1 MRLEIILRKGLYNNR
16 EFPCVSFVI
25 SCRLVKHEP
34 ATRARQ
40 STYWKPFCFQLTNRG
55 KSRVGDSS
63 GRLFWNVNC
72 IINHFTILARLQ
84 LYFDTYKFQPHFSVF
99 YMHIFS
105 SNMINLHY
113 FIFQPQIMIWFYLY
127 IYTFFPLKRRWGTY
141 LIRSVKIMEH
151 IFVTRSRISTGGW
164 QLEMLLRFSA
174 TKGITWECRCLC
186 AQIIQGTSSPK
197 DSELI

>member
-1 MRLEIILRKGLYNNR
+1 MRLDIILRKGLYNNR

-34 ATRARQ
+34 ATWARQ

-99 YMHIFS
+99 HMHIFFVKHDKS
-105 SNMINLHY
+105 SL
-113 FIFQPQIMIWFYLY
+113 FYISTPDHDLILSLY
-127 IYTFFPLKRRWGTY
+127 IHFLSLEEKVRDLPNKVCKNNGA
-141 LIRSVKIMEH
+141 H
-151 IFVTRSRISTGGW
+151 ICYEI
-164 QLEMLLRFSA
+164 
-174 TKGITWECRCLC
+174 
-186 AQIIQGTSSPK
+186 PH
-197 DSELI
+197 